1 MFSSHIWNKA
11 NAEKGRFY
19 RYISNINTW
28 KKELSFY
35 LKKEQKM
42 KSINQKKIEIIKR
55 LIELNKQLDELTRY
69 Y

>member
-28 KKELSFY
+28 KNAES
-35 LKKEQKM
+35 KKLEHTNNDKT
-42 KSINQKKIEIIKR
+42 I
-55 LIELNKQLDELTRY
+55 LTVKWNDSRTY
-69 Y
+69 V